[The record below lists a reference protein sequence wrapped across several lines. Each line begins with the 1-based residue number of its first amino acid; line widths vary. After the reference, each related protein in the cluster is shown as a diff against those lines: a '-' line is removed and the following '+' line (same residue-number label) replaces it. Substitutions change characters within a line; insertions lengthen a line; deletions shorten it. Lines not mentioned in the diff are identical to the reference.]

1 MATPTIKRF
10 LAEVRLAL
18 VRREAVRAALFA
30 SSAGLTA
37 LVLGAVWAS
46 THGPLLGTGAFLL
59 TALAMV
65 GAGAGFYFFG
75 WLRPRRTWT
84 EDRRVARF
92 VGTAVPSV
100 GSDLLSSVELELE
113 PPRPYHPSDE
123 LRTALAE
130 STAERLT
137 PLTAHELVPSTG
149 RPPRL
154 ALMGAVAIAAF
165 AAFGSDLG
173 TGLRNL
179 VTAPEPQPFGGAVL
193 SAQPLITNLEITLTP
208 PAYTGLPSTSL
219 PAASGDFRV
228 LPGTKV
234 DLAGAPALPARRAEM
249 VFESKHPTLVLE
261 AKAGRLS
268 VSLTVKDP
276 LEYRFLLTEPSGKRR
291 VEARSHT
298 IELTPD
304 QPPTIELHAP
314 ADELDVAELRRIE
327 LAYVAEDDFGLSKL
341 ELVWTQDGVEH
352 TKTLE
357 PDSST
362 RTTAQH
368 KFLWDLTEV
377 DLVPGAR
384 ATYRVDA
391 WDNDTV
397 SGPKRTSS
405 KSYSLRVYSPREKHE
420 ELLSSQ
426 QELFEQLVTLLADR
440 LMVAAEDG
448 DAHVELVARTRNLA
462 TRIGTLVAALDGDPL
477 SHDRLKKTLLGLR
490 QRLDDS
496 ANGYDKVLGKGG
508 HAMNRDLERRLSALD
523 DKSVA
528 QLEEDVLT
536 LSDWLDRQRVESLLA
551 VGDEIAAHQ
560 ERLKKL
566 LEEFKR
572 TGSEEARKELLR
584 EIRKL
589 RRQIAELEA
598 KQRQLPKDV
607 MDQFV
612 NADALQL
619 QESKDCLEEVA
630 EHLEAGAL
638 DLAEKALQRCI
649 DEHDQN
655 RMQMEQS
662 LADLRSDKF
671 SESQK
676 NLDEVRSKLADLT
689 RDQQDIAQRAD
700 ELWKRYAE
708 QVDEAMKGEAR
719 ETRRKVER
727 LIGNL
732 KKRVDRI
739 PDKALTP
746 FSKEE
751 KDVVERRI
759 EDLQRMLERGDIA
772 EALSQ
777 AREAQTG
784 LETMEAE
791 MSDSAEHA
799 GWDRRTED
807 TVDAIASAER
817 AAKKLVEELSQ
828 ATPTP
833 DEIMSPSERRELQQ
847 LARRQKAAQQR
858 AEGLQK
864 RIDELAGELPG
875 TTGEALRK
883 ALGGAQPHMQ
893 RAEKSMKGRD
903 PSGAKLE
910 GREAL
915 KSLQD
920 GQESLRRA
928 ARNGSQVG
936 QEIRD
941 EPVAIPGAD
950 AYRAP
955 ERFREDILDA
965 MKNEDAPDGYGDLIR
980 RYYEELIR

>member
-1 MATPTIKRF
+1 VAPPTIKRF
-10 LAEVRLAL
+10 LDEVRLAL
-18 VRREAVRAALFA
+18 VRREAVRAGLFA
-30 SSAGLTA
+30 SSAGLMA
-37 LVLGAVWAS
+37 LVLGALWAS
-46 THGPLLGTGAFLL
+46 THGPIFGTGAFVL
-59 TALAMV
+59 TAAGVL
-65 GAGAGFYFFG
+65 GAGGGFAYFG
-75 WLRPRRTWT
+75 WLRPRRAWT

-92 VGTAVPSV
+92 VGSAVPAV
-100 GSDLLSSVELELE
+100 GSDLLSSVELELQ
-113 PPRPYHPSDE
+113 PTRPYHPSDE
-123 LRTALAE
+123 LRSALTE
-130 STAERLT
+130 STAERLA
-137 PLTAHELVPSTG
+137 PLVAHELVPGTG
-149 RPPRL
+149 RPPLLLLGGAL
-154 ALMGAVAIAAF
+154 AITAV
-165 AAFGSDLG
+165 AAFGADLS
-173 TGLRNL
+173 TGMRNL
-179 VTAPEPQPFGGAVL
+179 VTAPAPQPFGGAIL
-193 SAQPLITNLEITLTP
+193 SSQPLITNLEITLTP
-208 PAYTGLPSTSL
+208 PTYTNLPSTSL

-234 DLAGAPALPARRAEM
+234 DLVGAPALPARRAEM
-249 VFESKHPTLVLE
+249 VFESKRPAVVLDGE
-261 AKAGRLS
+261 RGRLS
-268 VSLTVKDP
+268 VSLTVTEP
-276 LEYRFLLTEPSGKRR
+276 LQYRFLLVEPSGKRR
-291 VEARSHT
+291 VEARSHS

-327 LAYVAEDDFGLSKL
+327 LAYVAEDDFGLSKI

-352 TKTLE
+352 KKTLE
-357 PDSST
+357 PDSAT

-384 ATYRVDA
+384 ATYRIDA

-405 KSYSLRVYSPREKHE
+405 KSYSLRVFSPREKHE

-426 QELFEQLVTLLADR
+426 QELFEHLVTLLADR

-477 SHDRLKKTLLGLR
+477 SHDRLKKTLLGIR

-496 ANGYDKVLGKGG
+496 ATGYDKVIGKGG
-508 HAMNRDLERRLSALD
+508 RAMNKDIERRLAALD
-523 DKSVA
+523 EKSVA

-536 LSDWLDRQRVESLLA
+536 LSDWIDRQRVESLLS
-551 VGDEIAAHQ
+551 VGDEISAHQ

-572 TGSEEARKELLR
+572 TGSEDVRKELLR

-598 KQRQLPKDV
+598 KQQRLSKDV

-619 QESKDCLEEVA
+619 QQSKDCLEEVA
-630 EHLEAGAL
+630 EHLEAGAIE
-638 DLAEKALQRCI
+638 LAEKTLQRCM
-649 DEHDQN
+649 DEH
-655 RMQMEQS
+655 EQS
-662 LADLRSDKF
+662 RTQLEQALSELRTDKF
-671 SESQK
+671 TESQK

-689 RDQQDIAQRAD
+689 QDQQEIAKRSD
-700 ELWKRYAE
+700 ELWQRYAE
-708 QVDEAMKGEAR
+708 QVDEAMKDEAR
-719 ETRRKVER
+719 ETRRKVDR
-727 LIGNL
+727 LIRSL

-739 PDKALTP
+739 PEKGLTP

-759 EDLQRMLERGDIA
+759 EDLERMLERGDIA

-791 MSDSAEHA
+791 MNDTADHS

-807 TVDAIASAER
+807 AVDAIASAER

-833 DEIMSPSERRELQQ
+833 EEIMSKSERRELQQ

-858 AEGLQK
+858 AEALQK
-864 RIDELAGELPG
+864 RVEEMAGELPG
-875 TTGEALRK
+875 QTGEALRK
-883 ALGGAQPHMQ
+883 ALKSAEPHMQ
-893 RAEKSMKGRD
+893 RGEKSMKARD

-910 GREAL
+910 AREAL

-920 GQESLRRA
+920 GQEGLRRA
-928 ARNGSQVG
+928 ARNGQKVG

-941 EPVAIPGAD
+941 EPVSIPGAD